1 MKKILFIEDEEDL
14 ITVIK
19 MRLEAGGFDFVC
31 ALDGEEGL
39 KKVYEEKPDLIL
51 LDLIMPKMDGIEV
64 CRRLKA
70 DPETSGIPIIIITAA
85 GDKNL
90 EDKGKCAGA
99 ECVMTKP
106 YESSELLARINSL
119 I

>member
-1 MKKILFIEDEEDL
+1 MKKILLIEDEEDL

-19 MRLEAGGFDFVC
+19 MRLEAGGFNFVY

-39 KKVYEEKPDLIL
+39 RKVHQEKPDLIL
-51 LDLIMPKMDGIEV
+51 LDLIMPKMDGFEV

-70 DPETSGIPIIIITAA
+70 DSETSGIPIIIITAI
-85 GDKNL
+85 GDKNI
-90 EDKGKCAGA
+90 EDKARSAGA
-99 ECVMTKP
+99 ECVITKP
-106 YESSELLARINSL
+106 YESSELLARIKSL